1 MNTYISILRGINVG
15 GNRIIKMDA
24 LRKLFEDLGFTNV
37 TTYIQSGNVVF
48 QDNTTEPRDL
58 ENKISFKIK
67 ELFSFDVP
75 VVVKS
80 KDELEILL
88 KNNPFRLRYEKES
101 DKLHVTLFSNQPKLS
116 DIENFN
122 LSSGNDEYAF
132 GESVIYLYCPG
143 GYGKTK
149 LSNQYLEQ
157 KLKVNAT
164 TRNWKT
170 LTELLNISNDLIYNE
185 SEEQ

>member
-15 GNRIIKMDA
+15 GNRIVKMDD
-24 LRKLFEDLGFTNV
+24 LRRLYEDLGFTKV
-37 TTYIQSGNVVF
+37 RTFIQSGNVIF
-48 QDNTTEPRDL
+48 QDGTFEPKDL
-58 ENKISFKIK
+58 EHKISFKIK

-75 VVVKS
+75 VIVKT
-80 KDELEILL
+80 KDQLEILY
-88 KNNPFRLRYEKES
+88 KNNPFLRKCNNEI
-101 DKLHVTLFSNQPKLS
+101 DKLHVTFFSEQPKQS

-122 LSSGNDEYAF
+122 ISSGSDEYSFGDSAF
-132 GESVIYLYCPG
+132 YLYCPG

-170 LTELLNISNDLIYNE
+170 LIELLNIANE
-185 SEEQ
+185 SIYDENSEQ